1 MASIKGGSTKVPGP
15 SSPSGGFVLGSRPG
29 VLRAPPLERPK
40 TPGGGGGGIKPG
52 AASTRNYAKPSPTTP
67 FGNLGGGDTNMS
79 GMS

>member
-1 MASIKGGSTKVPGP
+1 VASIKGGSTKVPGP

-40 TPGGGGGGIKPG
+40 ASAAGGIKPG

>member
-29 VLRAPPLERPK
+29 VLRAPPLARPK
-40 TPGGGGGGIKPG
+40 AAPAAGGIKPG

-79 GMS
+79 GMT